1 MPTDYFG
8 IGCNQE
14 LVHSTLDSVEDL
26 GRHFGGS
33 SGECSTEAATNEP
46 AANSS
51 PTIGNAEARVIT
63 PLAFAL
69 LAFFLLL

>member
-33 SGECSTEAATNEP
+33 SGECSTA
-46 AANSS
+46 SS
-51 PTIGNAEARVIT
+51 AEARVIT